1 MMGTKGDVL
10 LVMVAASLAARAV
23 ACSRSIKISANVVVP
38 PLVRGGHWAQCSR
51 ADVMAIT
58 KCRSVENASPPLRSA
73 VWHRSCESYPD
84 RASIR
89 YWGKGW
95 TMGRIV
101 FCARHA
107 YLARLD
113 NVTV

>member
-1 MMGTKGDVL
+1 MGTKGDVL

-23 ACSRSIKISANVVVP
+23 ASSRSIKISANIAVP
-38 PLVRGGHWAQCSR
+38 PLVRGPHWAQCFR

-89 YWGKGW
+89 FGDLLEILHPNPEDITRNLG
-95 TMGRIV
+95 GQRREIG
-101 FCARHA
+101 
-107 YLARLD
+107 L
-113 NVTV
+113 